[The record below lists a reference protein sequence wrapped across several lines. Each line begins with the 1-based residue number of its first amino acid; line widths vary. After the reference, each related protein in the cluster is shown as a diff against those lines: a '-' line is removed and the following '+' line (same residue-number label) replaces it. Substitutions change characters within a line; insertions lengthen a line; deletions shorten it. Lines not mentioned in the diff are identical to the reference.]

1 LITSW
6 SFARPW
12 CRLQSGSS
20 PVGTLPS
27 TPRNTRHD
35 REAAAARSR
44 SPTKLDKPGA
54 PHAPRDHTARPTP
67 SRYVGRTVT
76 RARRARAGGE
86 EVEAPPHSVASAP
99 RSAAYRPGRE
109 LGRIRP
115 GTVRSTRGDSGRPP
129 GSPRTGRRDQ
139 LVVPLSRPTASATPA
154 ERKHRTASATRAE
167 RKRLTTGAS
176 YGMGGA
182 LPRPPAGHFC
192 EACGTESG
200 STCREA
206 RGTDVKLV
214 EQDPGKGC

>member
-1 LITSW
+1 MGALPSQPIDMSGRPGPAIFGCLPRQPLAEQGTSNLITSW

-27 TPRNTRHD
+27 TQRNTRHD
-35 REAAAARSR
+35 REAAAARSK

-99 RSAAYRPGRE
+99 RSAAHRPGRE

-139 LVVPLSRPTASATPA
+139 VVVPLSRTKQP
-154 ERKHRTASATRAE
+154 
-167 RKRLTTGAS
+167 
-176 YGMGGA
+176 
-182 LPRPPAGHFC
+182 PRRPR
-192 EACGTESG
+192 SG
-200 STCREA
+200 STERLPRHA
-206 RGTDVKLV
+206 RNGS
-214 EQDPGKGC
+214 G